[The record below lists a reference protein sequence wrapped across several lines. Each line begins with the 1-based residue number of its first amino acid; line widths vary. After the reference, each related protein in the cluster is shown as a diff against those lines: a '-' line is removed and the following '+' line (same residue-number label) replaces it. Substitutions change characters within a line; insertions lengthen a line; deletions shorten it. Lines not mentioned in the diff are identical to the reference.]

1 MIKKRAKVKM
11 FDAIIKFIQASF
23 GIWSI
28 FGILGIIVKIFEFQL
43 KKRNARIFIYASAC
57 ACWALY
63 FLFRGSVA
71 SACANV
77 LGLIQSLVFMQREK
91 HKWAR
96 SYFWLAFFMALQIA
110 NCIINFSN
118 WHDAFP
124 MLANIVGAIA
134 YFVIG
139 EKEYRLLSFFNCIF
153 WLSNSICKVAVL
165 ALICDTTSVISA
177 IVGFI
182 RFVNRKKIE
191 TNNIEKIDQAI

>member
-1 MIKKRAKVKM
+1 M
-11 FDAIIKFIQASF
+11 FDAIIKFIQTSF
-23 GIWSI
+23 GIWSV
-28 FGILGIIVKIFEFQL
+28 FGILGILVKISEYQV
-43 KKRNARIFIYASAC
+43 KKRNTRIFIYASAC

-91 HKWAR
+91 HEWAR

-110 NCIINFSN
+110 NCIINFSA

-124 MLANIVGAIA
+124 MLANILGAIA

-139 EKEYRLLSFFNCIF
+139 EKQYRLLSFGNCIF

-177 IVGFI
+177 IIGFI
-182 RFVNRKKIE
+182 RYAKRKKKE
-191 TNNIEKIDQAI
+191 KYNIENLDQAI